1 MGCGMGGEGV
11 GCPGFQVK
19 RGKFNIAV
27 FAQWGQAGLRA
38 PGVVDDT
45 L

>member
-1 MGCGMGGEGV
+1 MGGGGV

-27 FAQWGQAGLRA
+27 FAQWGQAGLKA